1 MKHILLSL
9 LVAASVH
16 AEDMVKKYNG
26 VYMSVSKA
34 TPDIYYLRLEGK
46 TYAEKPEDAEKL
58 HDADFTQ
65 VIQEAK
71 SKPFYEIS
79 AKGGVLTH
87 QAIDSLMGQRELRKL
102 NLANNK
108 TIDDEACKK
117 IAAYLPRLQNLNLY
131 GTSVS
136 DKGLTY
142 LLDLQGLRTL
152 HLFDTKVSWNA
163 ANEFRAKMESISGND
178 DLEVTVG
185 HGTPPLGSIK
195 HGVFLRATYQRN
207 VALGRLDPNYID
219 KYPAVKAETGGEKKY
234 EEDLKNEAVEPIFKE
249 EDNETP

>member
-1 MKHILLSL
+1 MKYILLSL
-9 LVAASVH
+9 LIAASVN
-16 AEDMVKKYNG
+16 AEDIVKKYNG
-26 VYMSVSKA
+26 LFMSVSTA
-34 TPDIYYLRLEGK
+34 TPDIHYLRLEGK

-58 HDADFTQ
+58 HDADF
-65 VIQEAK
+65 AK
-71 SKPFYEIS
+71 IIEGTKSQSIYEIS

-87 QAIDSLMGQRELRKL
+87 NAIDSLMGQRELRKL
-102 NLANNK
+102 NLARNK

-117 IAAYLPRLQNLNLY
+117 IAAYIPRLQNLNLY

-152 HLFDTKVSWNA
+152 HLFDTKVSWSA

-178 DLEVTVG
+178 DLEITVG

-195 HGVFLRATYQRN
+195 HGEFLRASYQKN
-207 VALGRLDPNYID
+207 TNDGKLKGGFSVKILEKEKAAPNN
-219 KYPAVKAETGGEKKY
+219 KY
-234 EEDLKNEAVEPIFKE
+234 D
-249 EDNETP
+249 DETP

>member
-1 MKHILLSL
+1 MKYILLSL
-9 LVAASVH
+9 LIAASVN

-34 TPDIYYLRLEGK
+34 TPNIYYLRLQGK

-58 HDADFTQ
+58 HDADSTEC
-65 VIQEAK
+65 IQGEKGK
-71 SKPFYEIS
+71 SFYEIS

-87 QAIDSLMGQRELRKL
+87 KAIDCLVGQRELRKL

-117 IAAYLPRLQNLNLY
+117 ISAYLPRLRNLNLY

-142 LLDLQGLRTL
+142 LLDLQELRTL

-163 ANEFRAKMESISGND
+163 ANKFRAKMQSISGND
-178 DLEVTVG
+178 DLEVTIG
-185 HGTPPLGSIK
+185 HGAPPLGSIK
-195 HGVFLRATYQRN
+195 HGEILRASYQKN
-207 VALGRLDPNYID
+207 TEAGKLNIE
-219 KYPAVKAETGGEKKY
+219 KEKAASNNKY
-234 EEDLKNEAVEPIFKE
+234 EEDLKKE
-249 EDNETP
+249 TTDPVLDNETP

>member
-9 LVAASVH
+9 LIAASVN

-26 VYMSVSKA
+26 LFMSVSTA
-34 TPDIYYLRLEGK
+34 TPDIHYLRLEGK

-58 HDADFTQ
+58 HNADF
-65 VIQEAK
+65 AK
-71 SKPFYEIS
+71 IIEETKSQSIYEIS

-87 QAIDSLMGQRELRKL
+87 KAIDSLVGQRELRKL

-136 DKGLTY
+136 DEGLTY
-142 LLDLQGLRTL
+142 LLDLQELRTL
-152 HLFDTKVSWNA
+152 HLFDTKVNWSA
-163 ANEFRAKMESISGND
+163 ANKFRAKMETISGND
-178 DLEVTVG
+178 DLEITVG

-195 HGVFLRATYQRN
+195 HGEFLRANYQKN
-207 VALGRLDPNYID
+207 TKEGKLKEDFGVKILEKEKAVPNN
-219 KYPAVKAETGGEKKY
+219 KY
-234 EEDLKNEAVEPIFKE
+234 D
-249 EDNETP
+249 DETP

>member
-9 LVAASVH
+9 LIAASVN

-26 VYMSVSKA
+26 LFMSVSKA
-34 TPDIYYLRLEGK
+34 TPDIHYLRLEGK
-46 TYAEKPEDAEKL
+46 TYAEKSEDAEKL
-58 HDADFTQ
+58 HNADF
-65 VIQEAK
+65 AK
-71 SKPFYEIS
+71 IIEGTKSQSIYEIS

-87 QAIDSLMGQRELRKL
+87 EAIDSLMGQRELRKL
-102 NLANNK
+102 NIANNK

-142 LLDLQGLRTL
+142 LLDLQGLKTL
-152 HLFDTKVSWNA
+152 HLFDTKVSWSA

-195 HGVFLRATYQRN
+195 HGAFLRATYQRN

-219 KYPAVKAETGGEKKY
+219 KYPAVKAETDGEKKY
-234 EEDLKNEAVEPIFKE
+234 EEDLKKEAAEPIFKE
-249 EDNETP
+249 EENETP